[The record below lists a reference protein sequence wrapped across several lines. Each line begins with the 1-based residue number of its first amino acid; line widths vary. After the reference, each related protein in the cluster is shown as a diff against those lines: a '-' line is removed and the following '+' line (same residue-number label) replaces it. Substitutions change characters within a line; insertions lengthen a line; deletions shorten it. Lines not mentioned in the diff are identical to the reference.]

1 MVLGFGGGSNTP
13 TVQITSRTTTD
24 NGYKFTL
31 TAPTSETTWTDF
43 TVILQTGSTSVTWS
57 NITQTALTGTGVQT
71 QALVGSFSG
80 TIYLNV
86 TDLGGNG
93 IMSNGDYFTL
103 EYAFASG
110 TSYSLTLQH
119 EPTDGTMASQT
130 WTA

>member
-13 TVQITSRTTTD
+13 TVQITSKTSTA

-31 TAPTSETTWTDF
+31 TAPTSETSWTDL
-43 TVILQTGSTSVTWS
+43 TVIIQTGASSQSWA

-71 QALVGSFSG
+71 QALVGVMTT

-110 TSYSLTLQH
+110 TSYTLTLQH
-119 EPTDGTMASQT
+119 EPTDGTMATHS